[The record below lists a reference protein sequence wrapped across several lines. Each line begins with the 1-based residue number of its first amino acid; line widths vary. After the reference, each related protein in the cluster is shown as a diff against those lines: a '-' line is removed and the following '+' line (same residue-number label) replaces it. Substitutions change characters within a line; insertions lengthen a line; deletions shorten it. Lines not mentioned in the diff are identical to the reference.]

1 MTMYGAALTGGQW
14 LGLIGIGGILW
25 GAGVMVIRCFPQLL
39 FGDSFRQVS
48 SYVFAFPMTY
58 FNLIVSEKLLGIR
71 ADQCFV
77 STAIISAAALFLDG
91 MALMWSPG
99 FYENPSLNKIKSPLA
114 IRYSRQGAAWLLW
127 TFGAGLAIALYRH
140 LN

>member
-1 MTMYGAALTGGQW
+1 MYGAAVSGGQL

-25 GAGVMVIRCFPQLL
+25 GAGVMIIRSFPQLL
-39 FGDSFRQVS
+39 FGSSFRQVWS
-48 SYVFAFPMTY
+48 FVVAFPMTY
-58 FNLIVSEKLLGIR
+58 MNLVVAEWLLGVR
-71 ADQCFV
+71 AEQRLV

-91 MALMWSPG
+91 SALMWSPEL
-99 FYENPSLNKIKSPLA
+99 YENPSLHKIKSPLA

-127 TFGAGLAIALYRH
+127 TFGAGLAIALYQH